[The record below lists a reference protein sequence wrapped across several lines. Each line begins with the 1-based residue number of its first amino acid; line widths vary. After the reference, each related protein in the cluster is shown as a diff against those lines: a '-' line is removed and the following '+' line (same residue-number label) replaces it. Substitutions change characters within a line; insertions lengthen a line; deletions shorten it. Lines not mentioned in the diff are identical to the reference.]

1 MTVIKLCGI
10 AILGI
15 FATLIMRAAKSEL
28 ASYVAVITGMII
40 LFSAV
45 SSLYP
50 IVTFAGEMAEKSSYS
65 LYFSTILRALGIG
78 IAVQSATDICRDN
91 GENTIASK
99 LEFAAKVGII
109 LLGLPVIREIL
120 SFTQKIIE

>member
-10 AILGI
+10 AVLGVC
-15 FATLIMRAAKSEL
+15 ATLIMRAAKSEL
-28 ASYVAVITGMII
+28 APPVAALTGIII

-45 SSLYP
+45 SSIYP
-50 IVTFAGEMAEKSSYS
+50 VVTFASEITEGNSYS
-65 LYFSTILRALGIG
+65 LYFSVILRALGIG
-78 IAVQSATDICRDN
+78 ILVQSASDLCRDN
-91 GENTIASK
+91 GENAIASK